1 MTPNGVQMSPSAQS
15 RQAFMVVR
23 CPHLTKTLG
32 FYLYFKKAPA
42 ELHKRG
48 RL

>member
-23 CPHLTKTLG
+23 CPHLAKPLG
-32 FYLYFKKAPA
+32 FYLYFKKAPL

-48 RL
+48 CL

>member
-23 CPHLTKTLG
+23 CPHLTKPQG
-32 FYLYFKKAPA
+32 FSFFSCYIDKEYKS
-42 ELHKRG
+42 
-48 RL
+48 

>member
-15 RQAFMVVR
+15 PQAFMVVR
-23 CPHLTKTLG
+23 RPHLAKTLG